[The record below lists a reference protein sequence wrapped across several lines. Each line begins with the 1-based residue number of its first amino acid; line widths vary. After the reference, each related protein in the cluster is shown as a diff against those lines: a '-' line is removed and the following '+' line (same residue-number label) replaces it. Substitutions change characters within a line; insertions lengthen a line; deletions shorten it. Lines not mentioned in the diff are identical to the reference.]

1 MRALSSIP
9 VLVSVLLIGT
19 ACNGPTGPGD
29 GISTD
34 QTRLTLIPSATT
46 IVAGGKVQLHFTA
59 RDQNGL
65 GTTPSR
71 IIWATSDP
79 RVAAVAPDGLVTG
92 LATGTSQITALWGG
106 VNAQSTVTV
115 VNGIVQAIPCSSGGA
130 EKTRFST
137 ENTEHPLFNIKKVAC
152 TAQ

>member
-1 MRALSSIP
+1 MRALPSIP

-34 QTRLTLIPSATT
+34 QTQLTLIPSATT
-46 IVAGGKVQLHFTA
+46 IVAGDKVQLHFTA

-65 GTTPSR
+65 GTTPR

-79 RVAAVAPDGLVTG
+79 RVATVAPDGLVTG

-106 VNAQSTVTV
+106 VHAQSTVTV
-115 VNGIVQAIPCSSGGA
+115 VNGIVQAIPCSSGGT
-130 EKTRFST
+130 EKRFST
-137 ENTEHPLFNIKKVAC
+137 DNTEHPLFNIKKVAC
-152 TAQ
+152 TVQ